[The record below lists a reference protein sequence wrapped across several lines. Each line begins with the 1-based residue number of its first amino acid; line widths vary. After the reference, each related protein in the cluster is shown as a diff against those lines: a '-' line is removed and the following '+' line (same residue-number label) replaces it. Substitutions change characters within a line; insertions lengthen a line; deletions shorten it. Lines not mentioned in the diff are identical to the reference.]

1 MVSDMTTSR
10 QALKTRQTGVV
21 LVTGLI
27 FMVILT
33 IIVVVALRSAT
44 LEERMAANAL
54 NRQLAL
60 QAAEA
65 ALRDAEALIQT
76 SGAPFDPFEP
86 WRFTAGCTNGLCNK
100 AAAGAAPR
108 WKTVEWEA
116 VGQPSATNIAGVK
129 SQPRYIIEIANDP
142 IKQGAICPKVLY
154 RVTARGVGGVDN
166 AIVFLQTMYR
176 HLPASC

>member
-1 MVSDMTTSR
+1 MTTSR

-27 FMVILT
+27 FMVIMTL
-33 IIVVVALRSAT
+33 IVVAALRSAT

-86 WRFTAGCTNGLCNK
+86 WRFTTDCTNGLCNK
-100 AAAGAAPR
+100 AADGATSR
-108 WKTVEWEA
+108 WKADDFDWETV
-116 VGQPSATNIAGVK
+116 GRPATTKIQGVK
-129 SQPRYIIEIANDP
+129 ESPRYIIEIANIP
-142 IKQGAICPKVLY
+142 IMSGSICPKVLY

>member
-1 MVSDMTTSR
+1 MTTFKQSLKIR
-10 QALKTRQTGVV
+10 QAGVA

-27 FMVILT
+27 FMVIMTL
-33 IIVVVALRSAT
+33 IVVAALRSAT

-65 ALRDAEALIQT
+65 ALRDAEAFIQT
-76 SGAPFDPFEP
+76 SGAPFDPFEK
-86 WRFTAGCTNGLCNK
+86 WEFTAGCTDGLCNK
-100 AAAGAAPR
+100 AASGATPR
-108 WKTVEWEA
+108 WKTVSWGT
-116 VGQPSATNIAGVK
+116 VGKVSTTAIAGVK
-129 SQPRYIIEIANDP
+129 EQPRYIIEIANDP
-142 IKQGAICPKVLY
+142 VKQGSICPKVLY

-166 AIVFLQTMYR
+166 AVVFLQTMYR

>member
-1 MVSDMTTSR
+1 MTISR
-10 QALKTRQTGVV
+10 QALKTRQTGVA

-27 FMVILT
+27 FMVIMTL
-33 IIVVVALRSAT
+33 IVVAALRSAT

-65 ALRDAEALIQT
+65 ALRDAETFIQT
-76 SGAPFDPFEP
+76 HGAPFDPYDP
-86 WRFTAGCTNGLCNK
+86 PSFTSSCTNGLCNK
-100 AAAGAAPR
+100 AADGATPR
-108 WKTVEWEA
+108 WKTVDWA
-116 VGQPSATNIAGVK
+116 TVGQPSTTVIAGVK
-129 SQPRYIIEIANDP
+129 ETPRYIIEIANIP
-142 IKQGAICPKVLY
+142 IIQGSICPKVLY

-176 HLPASC
+176 HLPARC